1 MGQHFLDFKESFI
14 QLLKTTSTDVS
25 ARQYIA
31 NTEQLFH
38 RTRQYI
44 ANTGQLFHRAR
55 QYIANTGQLFHCARQ
70 YIANTGQLFHPCVK
84 KCTYKTQTYLLQI
97 NSQIF

>member
-1 MGQHFLDFKESFI
+1 VGQHFLDFKESFI

-25 ARQYIA
+25 A
-31 NTEQLFH
+31 
-38 RTRQYI
+38 RQYI

-97 NSQIF
+97 SSQIF